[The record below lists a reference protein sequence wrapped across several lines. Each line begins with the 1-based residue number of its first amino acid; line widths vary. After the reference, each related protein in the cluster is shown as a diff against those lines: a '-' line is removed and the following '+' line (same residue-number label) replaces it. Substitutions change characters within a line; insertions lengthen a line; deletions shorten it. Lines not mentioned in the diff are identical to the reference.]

1 MMKIKKIITAI
12 GVNSLSTKLKEKE
25 GIEVVGND
33 IPYQDGVLDV
43 LKGNSEINLLI
54 LNENLIGEYEIKDF
68 VDKIFEINQDLE
80 IIFLMEKENLT
91 LKNFLEKRGVSKI
104 FIDGEL
110 ELQEIIEKIL
120 EENFNTDLSLEIEK
134 LKQIIKIERN
144 PKDKGLKIEK
154 KSNIDR
160 VTAIT
165 GNYGSGKSLIT
176 ALFGK
181 AAKKCNI
188 KTVIIDFDIINHSI
202 NTIFRV
208 QKHNLYENKED
219 IESFITHVSTNLDVI
234 CGIDALFT
242 EENKISYQKVEKLIL
257 DLKDIYD
264 LILIDTSS
272 ETTLKFIK
280 VVLANVDKVIFL
292 LEPNLLEIKKAENLL
307 EVYMEDWEISPK
319 KIGILL
325 NKVNNHSVDETI
337 LKEIF
342 GRFKILGKINF
353 STKFTSLANDIRREN
368 IGLEK
373 YIKILEKA
381 K

>member
-43 LKGNSEINLLI
+43 LKGKSEINLLI